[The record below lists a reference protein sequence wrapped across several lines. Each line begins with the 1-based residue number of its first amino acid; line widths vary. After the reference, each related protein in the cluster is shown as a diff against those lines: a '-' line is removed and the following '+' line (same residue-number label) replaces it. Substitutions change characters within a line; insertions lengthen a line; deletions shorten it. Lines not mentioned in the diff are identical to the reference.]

1 MAVAAAYATG
11 WIGPELIQRGQA
23 RTLQCPIYLAGAL
36 VQPVSGAFTLTDNM
50 GVVRASGVTAQAGS
64 MATFALVAG
73 DTSALNVS
81 ERWRCEWVLVMPDG
95 VTHTFDREA
104 LLVFRRLI
112 CPVSQADLTR
122 THPELLRRKDTSV
135 ASLDGWILEAW
146 AATIASLQASQ
157 KLLWLNLDNSALREP
172 VRASALGLVFRS
184 LSEGATDSRDLTQAE
199 HYERKA
205 DLLWSTVTLPQADPE
220 TGLPTGRRMS
230 GRPRAWLC

>member
-11 WIGPELIQRGQA
+11 WIGPELIQRSQA

-36 VQPVSGAFTLTDNM
+36 VQPTSGTFTLFNDL
-50 GVVRASGVTAQAGS
+50 GVIVKTGVTTQAGS
-64 MATFALVAG
+64 MATFALIAG
-73 DTSALNVS
+73 DTSGQNVA

-95 VTHTFDREA
+95 VTHTFDRES
-104 LLVFRRLI
+104 LLVYRRLI

-122 THPELLRRKDTSV
+122 THPELTRRKDTSV

-146 AATIASLQASQ
+146 ASTIASLQSSQ

-172 VRASALGLVFRS
+172 VRAAALGLVFRS

-220 TGLPTGRRMS
+220 TGLPTGRRMAARS
-230 GRPRAWLC
+230 RTWLC